1 MFARSRHWWRARP
14 IFAPGLKRTCL
25 ARLSEFDGY
34 GSKERQSVKAS
45 VFRVEIGGAGLRA
58 RGVVAGLA
66 DKESSS
72 TRDALRS
79 SQASPAI
86 SPALRPSLLLRAWA
100 TKSARGLPPARPC
113 LPEYGRRRAGERLRK
128 RLVEQA
134 AWPPWVAHEP
144 IRFERWY

>member
-1 MFARSRHWWRARP
+1 M
-14 IFAPGLKRTCL
+14 
-25 ARLSEFDGY
+25 
-34 GSKERQSVKAS
+34 KAS

-58 RGVVAGLA
+58 RSVLAGLA

-86 SPALRPSLLLRAWA
+86 STALREYAWA

-113 LPEYGRRRAGERLRK
+113 LPEYGRRRAGKRQRE

-134 AWPPWVAHEP
+134 SC
-144 IRFERWY
+144 